1 MQSIFF
7 LNNFHLKVL
16 ENKEETIVYISA
28 STLFLSIF
36 LLIEMFELFLKI
48 NINLISFKSKVIV
61 LSA

>member
-1 MQSIFF
+1 MQSIFL

-16 ENKEETIVYISA
+16 ENKEETIVYICA